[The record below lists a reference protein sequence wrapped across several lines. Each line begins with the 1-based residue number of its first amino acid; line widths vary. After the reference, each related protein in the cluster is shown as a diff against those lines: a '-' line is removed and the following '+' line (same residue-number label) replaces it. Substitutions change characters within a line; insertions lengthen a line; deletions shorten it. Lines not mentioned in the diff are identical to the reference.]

1 MQTQLS
7 GKQVLAVGLMLFA
20 LFLGAG
26 NMIFPPALGQA
37 AGSNVWVA
45 IVGFLI
51 TGVGLPL
58 LGVTAIALTGSDL
71 EKLASRVH
79 PIFGIIFTFIVYLVI
94 GPLFAIPRTATVS
107 YEIGVTPFLSEAA
120 KGGNLSLFLTTVVF
134 FGITLWLAMNPSKLV
149 DRVGKIL
156 TPILVVVLA
165 TLVIKAIITP
175 MGEIGEPAEA
185 YQSGAFFKGFIE
197 GYLTMDTLA
206 SLVFGIV
213 VIHAIKN
220 FGIRDNKVLAKATIK
235 AGAIAATGLA
245 LVYVSLAY
253 IGATSINVIGQADN
267 GAAILSGSA
276 THLFGSIGTTI
287 LALAITFAC
296 LTTSIGLVSSC
307 SEYFSKVFPKVSY
320 KTFVIILSIF
330 SMIIANVGL
339 TQLIQISI
347 PVLLMVYPLAIVIM
361 FLSFLPESISGHSPV
376 YVFALIG
383 AAVVSIVDGLAYT
396 SLDVSALQD
405 VLSLLPLYSQ
415 GVGWLV
421 PSLVGA
427 ILGYIIAQLGNK
439 QNGSNALKK
448 AS

>member
-1 MQTQLS
+1 MQTNLS
-7 GKQVLAVGLMLFA
+7 NKQVLTVGLMLFA

-37 AGSNVWVA
+37 AGTNLWIA

-58 LGVTAIALTGSDL
+58 LGVTAIALTGSNL

-79 PIFGIIFTFIVYLVI
+79 PIFGIVFTFMVYLVI

-107 YEIGVTPFLSEAA
+107 YEIGVTPFLSDAS
-120 KGGNLSLFLTTVVF
+120 KLSLFLTTVVF
-134 FGITLWLAMNPSKLV
+134 FAITLWLAMNPSKLV

-165 TLVIKAIITP
+165 ILVVKAMITP
-175 MGEIGEPAEA
+175 MGSIGEPSEA

-213 VIHAIKN
+213 VIQAIKN
-220 FGIRDNKVLAKATIK
+220 FGVNDNKVLAKATIK
-235 AGAIAATGLA
+235 AGAIAAIGLA

-253 IGATSINVIGQADN
+253 LGATSVEVVGQAEN

-276 THLFGSIGTTI
+276 THLLGSFGTTV

-296 LTTSIGLVSSC
+296 LTTSVGLVSSC
-307 SEYFSKVFPKVSY
+307 SEYFHRVFPNVSY
-320 KTFVIILSIF
+320 KSFVVILSLF
-330 SMIIANVGL
+330 SMVIANVGL

-347 PVLLMVYPLAIVIM
+347 PVLIMIYPLAIVMM
-361 FLSFLPESISGHSPV
+361 FLSFFPKSMVGHSAV
-376 YVFALIG
+376 YTFALIG
-383 AAVVSIVDGLAYT
+383 TAIVSIVDGLGFT
-396 SLDVSALQD
+396 SLDISAAKNA
-405 VLSLLPLYSQ
+405 LSFLPLFNE
-415 GVGWLV
+415 GVGWLA
-421 PSLVGA
+421 PAIVGA
-427 ILGYIIAQLGNK
+427 IIGKIVASIK
-439 QNGSNALKK
+439 QKGTEPNIVEK